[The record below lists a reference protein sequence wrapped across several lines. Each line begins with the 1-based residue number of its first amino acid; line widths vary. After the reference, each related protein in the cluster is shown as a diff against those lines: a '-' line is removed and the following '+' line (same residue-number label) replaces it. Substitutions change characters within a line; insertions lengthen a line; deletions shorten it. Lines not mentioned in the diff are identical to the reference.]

1 MTCFK
6 VFVYTY
12 IFPVF
17 YAFGLIGCLLN
28 CITLNGPKFS
38 TRTFTYLRAIAFSD
52 ICFIAIHIP
61 FMKYLASQEAKPL
74 AEIAQAKSN
83 MTYHIFV
90 EEPLINAVWS
100 VSGLMILCMTIDRY
114 FAVCK
119 PIEYQKERKYLNARI
134 GNVQFFANL
143 IFILYARWRLKIVCL
158 QTKLASLAIC
168 KKSNFHRFLTSV
180 FH

>member
-1 MTCFK
+1 
-6 VFVYTY
+6 
-12 IFPVF
+12 
-17 YAFGLIGCLLN
+17 
-28 CITLNGPKFS
+28 
-38 TRTFTYLRAIAFSD
+38 
-52 ICFIAIHIP
+52 
-61 FMKYLASQEAKPL
+61 
-74 AEIAQAKSN
+74 

-158 QTKLASLAIC
+158 LTKLALLAI
-168 KKSNFHRFLTSV
+168 R
-180 FH
+180 